1 MELEPAATVICDG
14 DDTIR
19 WRIWRQGKRSLE
31 MASKRAAISPGPTR
45 MSRISPR
52 TFCATLPLLF
62 SEFRLL
68 RTEISEKLALT
79 GLAAA
84 LIGTGA
90 LLLLATIVLLL
101 QAAIAGLVAYG
112 LSPAIATLLIAVAAL
127 LFGAAL
133 VWFGVSRLE
142 RELAPPKRSTNYKRT
157 PLSLAIGDRMTTAE
171 QLERKA
177 NRARERLAG
186 RLQDLEYHTSPTLVA
201 KDFLGAEVPRHG
213 WRKR

>member
-1 MELEPAATVICDG
+1 MATRQTVSGNGEQTRRNVARPDTNVADLSQDILRDIAALVT
-14 DDTIR
+14 
-19 WRIWRQGKRSLE
+19 
-31 MASKRAAISPGPTR
+31 A
-45 MSRISPR
+45 
-52 TFCATLPLLF
+52 
-62 SEFRLL
+62 EFRLL

-133 VWFGVSRLE
+133 VWFGISRLRAE
-142 RELAPPKRSTNYKRT
+142 NLAPSKTINQLQKD
-157 PLSLAIGDRMTTAE
+157 AAIIGDR
-171 QLERKA
+171 
-177 NRARERLAG
+177 
-186 RLQDLEYHTSPTLVA
+186 
-201 KDFLGAEVPRHG
+201 
-213 WRKR
+213 